1 MNTLVVAYT
10 ERVFLHL
17 IPGVFV
23 CHRFTSANMGLGP
36 SKQIQFGKTLYQKP
50 WTNKP
55 IISFSWKVL
64 PSIKHK
70 NSECFYK
77 SSCFNKQ
84 SQFKSLKQSE
94 YLPAHTVIYARFAF
108 RFMRLCCV
116 ITDARAGFR
125 FTLRWSE
132 GYVLFIC
139 ESPQS
144 VFWRPLTPSH
154 SILLRQLRP
163 NEVRVHKTIAFGIH
177 LLQTAQ
183 RECK

>member
-50 WTNKP
+50 CTNKP
-55 IISFSWKVL
+55 IISFS
-64 PSIKHK
+64 
-70 NSECFYK
+70 SECFYK
-77 SSCFNKQ
+77 SSCFNKP

-94 YLPAHTVIYARFAF
+94 YLPAHAVIYARFAF

-139 ESPQS
+139 ESPHS

-154 SILLRQLRP
+154 SILLRQSRP